1 MDIFSINQS
10 EVMSVNVRYIVK
22 SVDEAIPFYTQKL
35 GFTVDM
41 HPAPGFAALSKGELK
56 LFLNQPGAGGAGQSM
71 PDGTV
76 PAPGGWNRIQFE
88 VTNLEAFVEK
98 LKKDKAT
105 FRNEIVN
112 GVGGKQILLQDPS
125 GNLVE
130 LFEPLQ

>member
-1 MDIFSINQS
+1 
-10 EVMSVNVRYIVK
+10 MSVNVRYIVK
-22 SVDEAIPFYTQKL
+22 SVDEAIPFYTKNL

-41 HPAPGFAALSKGELK
+41 HPASGFAALSKGDLK

-71 PDGTV
+71 PDGAV

-88 VTNLEAFVEK
+88 VKDLEALVVK

-112 GVGGKQILLQDPS
+112 GISGKQILLQDPS
-125 GNLVE
+125 GNLIE
-130 LFEPLQ
+130 LFEPLR